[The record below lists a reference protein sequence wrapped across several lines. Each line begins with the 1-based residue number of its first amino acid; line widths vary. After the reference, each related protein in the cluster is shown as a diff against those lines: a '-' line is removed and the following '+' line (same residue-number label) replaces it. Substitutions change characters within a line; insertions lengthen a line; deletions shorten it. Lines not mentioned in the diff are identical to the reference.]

1 MMRLENLSKSYSG
14 KVALQEL
21 SLKLAEGERL
31 VVLGPS
37 GCGKTTLLRLV
48 AGLELPDAGEVYLEG
63 RLASRPGWGIPP
75 YNRSIG
81 FAFQSPTL
89 WPHMSVTQ
97 NLTFGMNGAPKSHK
111 QETVEELAYAFGLAS
126 LLKRYP
132 AQLSGGEARRVCL
145 ARALAV
151 RPRLLLLDEPLTN
164 LDEELKHRI
173 LKEALTF
180 MDGFHPAVIFVTHDP
195 GEAATLAEK
204 GAGMLQLSN
213 PGIPLSNPDAR
224 NAQGSRQ

>member
-1 MMRLENLSKSYSG
+1 MIRLVNLCKSYSG
-14 KVALQEL
+14 KPVLQGL
-21 SLKLAEGERL
+21 SLKLAEGARL
-31 VVLGPS
+31 VALGPS
-37 GCGKTTLLRLV
+37 GCGKTTLLRLA

-89 WPHMSVTQ
+89 WPHMSVIQ

-111 QETVEELAYAFGLAS
+111 QETVEELAAAFDLTGL
-126 LLKRYP
+126 LGRYP
-132 AQLSGGEARRVCL
+132 GQLSGGEARRVGL

-164 LDEELKHRI
+164 LDEELKERI
-173 LKEALTF
+173 LKETLSF
-180 MDGFHPAVIFVTHDP
+180 IEGFHPAVIFVTHDP
-195 GEAATLAEK
+195 GEAAALVES
-204 GAGMLQLSN
+204 GASMLRLQKS
-213 PGIPLSNPDAR
+213 GTA
-224 NAQGSRQ
+224 